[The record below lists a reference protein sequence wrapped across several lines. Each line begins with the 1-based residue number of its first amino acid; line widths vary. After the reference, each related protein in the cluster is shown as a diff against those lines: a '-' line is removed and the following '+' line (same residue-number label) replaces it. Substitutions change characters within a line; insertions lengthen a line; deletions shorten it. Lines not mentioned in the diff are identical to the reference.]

1 MTGRDIKLYLKD
13 ILEAIEAIERFVQD
27 MNFEQFKDND
37 LVSSA
42 VIRKFE
48 VIGEATRHI
57 PQMIRKK
64 YPDIPWKTMV
74 GFRDKIIHFYF
85 GIKYDIVWETIK
97 SKLPELKEKIRRVFE
112 DLEKEK

>member
-48 VIGEATRHI
+48 VIGEAT
-57 PQMIRKK
+57 
-64 YPDIPWKTMV
+64 
-74 GFRDKIIHFYF
+74 
-85 GIKYDIVWETIK
+85 
-97 SKLPELKEKIRRVFE
+97 
-112 DLEKEK
+112 